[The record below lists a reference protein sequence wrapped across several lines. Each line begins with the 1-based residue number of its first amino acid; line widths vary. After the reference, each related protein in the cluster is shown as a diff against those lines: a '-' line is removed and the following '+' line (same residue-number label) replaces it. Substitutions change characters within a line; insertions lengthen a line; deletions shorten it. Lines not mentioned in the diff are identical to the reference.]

1 MQTILPFIPA
11 GATKI
16 NDILTVIRIGEEYS
30 YYLGLYP
37 IYKHKANDDKHFRLI
52 SAQLLESGTCQQ
64 CEIVKA
70 FAVSP

>member
-16 NDILTVIRIGEEYS
+16 NDILTVIRNGEECS
-30 YYLGLYP
+30 YHLGLYP

-52 SAQLLESGTCQQ
+52 SAQLLESGICQQ